1 MKYVIN
7 GTWGGYSVPDEVCA
21 VLGCKRYDENVRT
34 NSTFVDWV
42 LAHSGTTDLEVVE
55 IPKEATDWELEEYD
69 GLESII
75 AVINGKIVHLSSIE

>member
-7 GTWGGYSVPDEVCA
+7 GTWGGYSVPDEVRA
-21 VLGCKRYDENVRT
+21 VLGCNRYDENVRT
-34 NSTFVDWV
+34 NPTFVNWV
-42 LAHSGTTDLEVVE
+42 LAHSDTTDLEVVE